1 MKFSKII
8 LGIPSSIIIAL
19 GCFITSLA
27 QSSAY
32 INVTGNKIEIGN
44 KYIERIISLVPEKIG
59 TEKIINKVSQ
69 QAYNV
74 ISLEFELIINFGGF
88 GPAYGKK
95 QNGEN
100 PSKLSSN
107 DFEFLGYTQ
116 GEYKQNGKRFTLKFK
131 YENYLTSIL
140 ADVNFIILPD
150 NFYIRKYI
158 ELEDESEGIH
168 WLDRISVE
176 NITFESPD
184 FDLAAFGQP
193 VFYNDIFLG
202 VEYPAVENI
211 IEKNNVKIG
220 YIVGEKIT
228 NDPYRTYSSV
238 IGVASSAETIRQAFL
253 NYVDEIKVNGT
264 RAFLLYN
271 SWYDFRNPDIVS
283 DDESIMN
290 VPNVLRRIETFKN
303 YMYEKYNINLDAF
316 VLDDGWDKYQSIWEI
331 DSLRFPAAFNPF
343 IQPLKEMNTSLG
355 IWASPFCGYSNREK
369 RVNWASSHGYER
381 VGEFLC
387 FAGSSYKKE
396 FKKKMVQYTSD
407 YNIGYFK
414 WDGFLLACNEPDH
427 GHLQGIYSRTALIQ
441 TYIDMMQTVREV
453 NPDIFI
459 NITVGSW
466 LSPWWLQYA
475 DCIWMQGEDYA
486 YAEEVPSL
494 NPRDK
499 SITYRDAILW
509 DDLQNQNLL
518 FPMSSLMTHGI
529 IKGRL
534 NFLGGKNESL
544 LSFSNEVTMYF
555 GRGVMMWELYV
566 SPDLLNE
573 NEWNVIASAVK
584 WAKKN
589 KDILSNTKMIL
600 GNPLKREVYGY
611 SHLTGKKG
619 ILLIRNPSVHPQ
631 EVKINLTNFP
641 GEISD
646 SEKYYVKKVY
656 PYNFIYPKPVAS
668 DESIDLTIDSYQVL
682 TIELIPESAMDS
694 NLPIGIR
701 YSSNSSGEILEYE
714 KNDFENNMFETN
726 VSYGDDKVTIST
738 LVTLPGNAN
747 DAKIAFLVEPDRN
760 VDLEDLPAFQINI
773 NDKIQ
778 DIEVETENYKWF
790 WISSEL
796 KDSVNDIQFSFDK
809 FSNKSVN
816 VEVWMFNSN
825 LLIERKT
832 GKNIDYRDEPALFNP
847 YPANVEKS
855 SYHITSFK
863 IE

>member
-1 MKFSKII
+1 M
-8 LGIPSSIIIAL
+8 
-19 GCFITSLA
+19 
-27 QSSAY
+27 
-32 INVTGNKIEIGN
+32 
-44 KYIERIISLVPEKIG
+44 
-59 TEKIINKVSQ
+59 
-69 QAYNV
+69 
-74 ISLEFELIINFGGF
+74 
-88 GPAYGKK
+88 
-95 QNGEN
+95 
-100 PSKLSSN
+100 
-107 DFEFLGYTQ
+107 
-116 GEYKQNGKRFTLKFK
+116 
-131 YENYLTSIL
+131 
-140 ADVNFIILPD
+140 
-150 NFYIRKYI
+150 
-158 ELEDESEGIH
+158 
-168 WLDRISVE
+168 
-176 NITFESPD
+176 
-184 FDLAAFGQP
+184 
-193 VFYNDIFLG
+193 
-202 VEYPAVENI
+202 
-211 IEKNNVKIG
+211 
-220 YIVGEKIT
+220 
-228 NDPYRTYSSV
+228 
-238 IGVASSAETIRQAFL
+238 
-253 NYVDEIKVNGT
+253 
-264 RAFLLYN
+264 
-271 SWYDFRNPDIVS
+271 
-283 DDESIMN
+283 
-290 VPNVLRRIETFKN
+290 NVLRRIETFKN

-453 NPDIFI
+453 NSDIFI